1 MKKFYRIEIYGF
13 IGEGENKYFVHLY
26 GMDHLTRIQMI
37 KETDKLNLNGY
48 VYQIGIHDFCIK

>member
-13 IGEGENKYFVHLY
+13 IGESGNKCFVHLY

-37 KETDKLNLNGY
+37 KESEKLNLDGY
-48 VYQIGIHDFCIK
+48 LYQIAMHDFGIK

>member
-13 IGEGENKYFVHLY
+13 IGEGENKDLVHLY

-37 KETDKLNLNGY
+37 KESEKLNLDGY
-48 VYQIGIHDFCIK
+48 LYQIAMHDFGIK